1 MGNSHEDDDSWV
13 DAEEFIHKIEAINKP
28 RADVPEIVNYLIAAR
43 EINASD
49 IYFSVDECPVLKR
62 HGKFHKLLES
72 PFYRQ
77 EELKRLVYGILDKG
91 EIQRFEK
98 QLDME
103 LMYVSDETG
112 SIRINLYH
120 SQEGI
125 GAACRIIPRKIPELQ
140 DLGPK
145 ESLEKIA
152 DLEEG
157 FVLIT
162 GEARS
167 GKSTTLA
174 AIIEHININ
183 KKKVIITIEDLIEY
197 YHANQSSLID
207 QRQVG
212 YHTLNF
218 TTAINTAIRSKAD
231 VIVLTDIKSKDEMS
245 LAMNAADAG
254 ILVIAVMRTF
264 GGSGEAIYRML
275 NFYNE
280 SEQKFASYQLSRVLR
295 TIIWQ
300 QLLPLKD
307 FVGTVPAMEILHNT
321 KKISEL
327 IRTNQLEKIYKEVGK
342 NRALGMQ
349 TMEQSFEFLQ
359 TVHEIEGNVSLAFK
373 YGKFLLALL

>member
-1 MGNSHEDDDSWV
+1 MDDLKKNDK
-13 DAEEFIHKIEAINKP
+13 AETDEYIYKVESLTRPKK
-28 RADVPEIVNYLIAAR
+28 DLPEIVNYLMAAR
-43 EINASD
+43 DMSASD

-62 HGKFHKLLES
+62 HGKFYKLLEH

-77 EELKRLVYGILDKG
+77 DELKRMLYEILDKSQ
-91 EIQRFEK
+91 IMRFEK

-103 LMYVSDETG
+103 LLYVSDDTG
-112 SIRINLYH
+112 SVRINLYH
-120 SQEGI
+120 AQDGI
-125 GAACRIIPRKIPELQ
+125 GAACRIIPRNIPQLQ
-140 DLGPK
+140 ELGPK

-183 KKKVIITIEDLIEY
+183 KKKIIVTIEDIIEFQ
-197 YHANQSSLID
+197 HSNQSSVVD
-207 QRQVG
+207 QRQLGV
-212 YHTLNF
+212 HTLSYAN
-218 TTAINTAIRSKAD
+218 AINAAMRSKAD
-231 VIVLTDIKSKDEMS
+231 VIILSDIEGKDELN

-264 GGSGEAIYRML
+264 GGTGEAIYRML

-280 SEQKFASYQLSRVLR
+280 SDQKFARYQLSRVLR
-295 TIIWQ
+295 TFIWQ
-300 QLLPLKD
+300 HLLPLKD
-307 FVGTVPAMEILHNT
+307 YEGTVPAMEIMHNT

-327 IRTNQLEKIYKEVGK
+327 IRTNQLDKIYKEVGK

-359 TVHEIEGNVSLAFK
+359 TIHEIESNVSLAFK